1 MMQMAQVYLHFLYY
15 NLKECCKSMLLP
27 HLLKP
32 GSLATSSL
40 ATSSLAKCSLAGFLP
55 QAL

>member
-27 HLLKP
+27 HLLNP